1 MNTVLIMGGRGGVG
15 SALAKRLATRDLRL
29 ALAGRGETPDD
40 LPEGATWVLVD
51 ASTQS
56 GAARAVE
63 AATEAF
69 GAPPDGVVN
78 AAGSILVAPIART
91 SEAQY
96 RETLAANLDT
106 AFFLTQAYVAA
117 LQKHKGAGA
126 IVLFSSV
133 AARIGLANHA
143 AIAIAKAGVEALVR
157 SLAAD
162 VSAQG
167 IRINAIAPGL
177 LDTPLGNRFL
187 GSEPMREQMAAQY
200 PLGRVGTAD
209 DAAALAEFLLSGAAA
224 WITGQVIGL
233 DGGFTAVR
241 PPVRKAP

>member
-1 MNTVLIMGGRGGVG
+1 MKTVLIAGARGGVG
-15 SALAKRLATRDLRL
+15 RALAVRLRAQGVRL
-29 ALAGRGETPDD
+29 ALVGRGLVEDERH
-40 LPEGATWVLVD
+40 EGASWITADV
-51 ASTQS
+51 STAA
-56 GAARAVE
+56 GARAAIE
-63 AATEAF
+63 AATAAF
-69 GAPPDGVVN
+69 GAPPEGLVN

-96 RETLAANLDT
+96 RDTLAANLDT
-106 AFFLTQAYVAA
+106 AFFLAQAHVAA
-117 LQKHKGAGA
+117 LQKSKQAGA

-177 LDTPLGNRFL
+177 LDTPLGARFL
-187 GSEPMREQMAAQY
+187 NSEAMREQMSAQY

-209 DAAALAEFLLSGAAA
+209 DAAALAEFLLSDAAS
-224 WITGQVIGL
+224 WISGQVIGL

-241 PPVRKAP
+241 PSVRKAS

>member
-1 MNTVLIMGGRGGVG
+1 MKTVLVVGGRGGVG
-15 SALAKRLATRDLRL
+15 RALCERLAANGVCL
-29 ALAGRGETPDD
+29 ALAGRGEAPAD
-40 LPEGATWVLVD
+40 LPAGAIWIQAD

-56 GAARAVE
+56 GAARAIE
-63 AATEAF
+63 AAANAF
-69 GAPPDGVVN
+69 AAPPEGLVN

-96 RETLAANLDT
+96 RDTLAANLDS

-117 LQKHKGAGA
+117 LQKAKQAGS

-133 AARIGLANHA
+133 AARIGLANHT

-162 VSAQG
+162 GPVLG

-177 LDTPLGNRFL
+177 LDTPLGGRFL
-187 GSEPMREQMAAQY
+187 NSEAMRDQMAAQY
-200 PLGRVGTAD
+200 PLGRVGTAE
-209 DAAALAEFLLSGAAA
+209 DAAALAEFLLSDAAA

-241 PPVRKAP
+241 PPVRKAS

>member
-1 MNTVLIMGGRGGVG
+1 MNTVLIVGGRGGVG
-15 SALAKRLATRDLRL
+15 NALAERFLARDLRV
-29 ALAGRGETPDD
+29 ALAGRGDAPAD
-40 LPEGATWVLVD
+40 LPEGATWIQAD
-51 ASTQS
+51 ASTAA
-56 GAARAVE
+56 GAERAV
-63 AATEAF
+63 AAAAEAF
-69 GAPPDGVVN
+69 GAPPYGVVN
-78 AAGSILVAPIART
+78 AAGSILVAPIVRT
-91 SEAQY
+91 NEVQY
-96 RETLAANLDT
+96 RDTLAANLDS

-117 LQKHKGAGA
+117 LQKQKRAGA

-177 LDTPLGNRFL
+177 LDTPLGGRFL
-187 GSEPMREQMAAQY
+187 NSEAMREQMAAQY
-200 PLGRVGTAD
+200 PLGRVGTAE
-209 DAAALAEFLLSGAAA
+209 DAAALAEFLLSDAAA

-241 PPVRKAP
+241 PPVRKPA